1 MRTHQ
6 EVISISIPG
15 CEADIA
21 VSLIVLDRSLIVHL
35 GDSQS
40 VPAMPQLAL
49 SMPSCVG
56 TGLPVSTCLFDETDS
71 GGDDFSESLSR
82 RIAQKCQVQCFVSEN
97 LPGDWKHEELLMKVM
112 EKRLLALIQEKLR

>member
-71 GGDDFSESLSR
+71 AGDDFSESLSR

-97 LPGDWKHEELLMKVM
+97 LQGDWKHEELLMKVM